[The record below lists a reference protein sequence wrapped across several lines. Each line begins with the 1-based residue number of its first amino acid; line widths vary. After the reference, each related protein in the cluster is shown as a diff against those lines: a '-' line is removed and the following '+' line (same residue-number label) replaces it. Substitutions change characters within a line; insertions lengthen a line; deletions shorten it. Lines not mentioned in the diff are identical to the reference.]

1 MAGGG
6 IKGGMTYGSTDEFG
20 HKAVEN
26 VVTPNDYQATLMRL
40 FGLDH
45 EKLIFQHNGQPQI
58 ITNNRG
64 GRIVEEIIRPIG

>member
-6 IKGGMTYGSTDEFG
+6 LKGGLAYGATDEFG

-26 VVTPNDYQATLMRL
+26 IVTPNDYQATLMSL

-45 EKLIFQHNGQPQI
+45 SQVIFHHNGQPQV
-58 ITNNRG
+58 ITANRPA
-64 GRIVEEIIRPIG
+64 RIVSEILS